1 MPMAD
6 PIQLLMATMMARKAN
21 IQKGSGNRLPSCS
34 IFPRKPEG
42 AVLWGGVVV
51 LISGLRS
58 SATMMSASVLT
69 MM

>member
-34 IFPRKPEG
+34 IFRESQKGQSCG
-42 AVLWGGVVV
+42 AVWSCSFLG
-51 LISGLRS
+51 SDRRQQ
-58 SATMMSASVLT
+58 
-69 MM
+69 

>member
-1 MPMAD
+1 MRINSSHAD
-6 PIQLLMATMMARKAN
+6 G
-21 IQKGSGNRLPSCS
+21 GSYPAADGHNDGEEGEY
-34 IFPRKPEG
+34 PEG

-69 MM
+69 MT